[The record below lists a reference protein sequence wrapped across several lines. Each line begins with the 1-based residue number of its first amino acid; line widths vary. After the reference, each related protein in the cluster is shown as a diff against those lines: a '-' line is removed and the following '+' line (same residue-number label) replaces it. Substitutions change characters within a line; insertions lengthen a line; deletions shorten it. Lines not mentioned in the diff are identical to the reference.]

1 MKLSIDP
8 EFQSLISLLTPEE
21 RAQLETN
28 LLAEGCCDSLAVWA
42 GEPPDRICTGC
53 PPGTPV
59 SRATADI
66 EAENGAVVWRCH
78 GCGHIEHRP
87 WTILD
92 GHTRYPIV
100 TSHGLPFE
108 IREVTG
114 VRTRVEAM
122 KWIIDHQFGR
132 RNLSEEQKSYLRGLR
147 YNLEKQA
154 IPNRQGNNQHREVED
169 HRDPQPTTAARLALV
184 YQVGEATIKRDGLYA
199 EAVDTLTDA
208 LGPEVRHEVLAG
220 RRKLPKHTIVKRA
233 KSLQRLKHRL
243 HAKDYSFVRGL
254 AKWQQQDALAVLTR
268 LPADEHALVN
278 GLLDQPGLSAK
289 EILDVILRPLPAQPP
304 DVRQRIYAL
313 HASVDPRDRARALR
327 EAAGDTPILLPP
339 LRYLKFAGA
348 GLQRAAENVDQC
360 LQLDPMAPWSARLQ
374 ALLTQIQA
382 LQGAELAQ
390 VVAEVEAYF
399 EGGPEADVPA
409 DEIVDE
415 AEDRDGTVDHSM
427 PEVEVPAEETVDE
440 ANDRDGAVDQDIPE
454 LDVEHENP
462 VSLSLTSTLE
472 PALDSESQVL
482 AEVESEV
489 PPCDWCWSGQ
499 TWRAKTSGRIHCDD
513 CHAVYNPAT
522 GRWDPGERAKQ
533 HPTPAPAA
541 GLV

>member
-8 EFQSLISLLTPEE
+8 EFRSLISLLTPEE
-21 RAQLETN
+21 HAQLKTN
-28 LLAEGCCDSLAVWA
+28 LLAEGCRDAFAVWA
-42 GEPPDRICTGC
+42 GEPPDCICMTC
-53 PPGTPV
+53 PPGTPF
-59 SRATADI
+59 SRAASDV
-66 EAENGAVVWRCH
+66 ESEEGSVVWCCQ
-78 GCGHIEHRP
+78 GCGHIERRL
-87 WTILD
+87 WTLLD

-100 TSHGLPFE
+100 TSHGLAFA

-114 VRTRVEAM
+114 VRTRAEAM
-122 KWIIDHQFGR
+122 KWMIDHQFGR

-169 HRDPQPTTAARLALV
+169 HRDPQPTTAARLALE

-199 EAVDTLTDA
+199 EAVDTLADA

-220 RRKLPKHTIVKRA
+220 RRKLSKHTIVKRA

-243 HAKDYSFVRGL
+243 HAKDYSFLRGL

-289 EILDVILRPLPAQPP
+289 EMLDVILRPLPAQSP
-304 DVRQRIYAL
+304 DVRQRIYEL

-348 GLQRAAENVDQC
+348 GLQRAVENLDQC
-360 LQLDPMAPWSARLQ
+360 LQLDPVAPWTQRLQ
-374 ALLTQIQA
+374 ALSTQIQA
-382 LQGAELAQ
+382 LQKAELAE

-399 EGGPEADVPA
+399 EGGSEADNPA
-409 DEIVDE
+409 DE
-415 AEDRDGTVDHSM
+415 TVDD
-427 PEVEVPAEETVDE
+427 AK
-440 ANDRDGAVDQDIPE
+440 DRDGAVDHGTPE
-454 LDVEHENP
+454 LDVERESAAASN
-462 VSLSLTSTLE
+462 LTTALE
-472 PALDSESQVL
+472 PVLDSESQASVASEDGVL
-482 AEVESEV
+482 
-489 PPCDWCWSGQ
+489 PCGCCGSTQ
-499 TWRAKTSGRIHCDD
+499 TWRAEASGRIHCDD
-513 CHAVYNPAT
+513 CHAVFNPSDDY
-522 GRWDPGERAKQ
+522 WHPGERAK
-533 HPTPAPAA
+533 HHATSALGA
-541 GLV
+541 GLG